1 MQEVEVWDCFLL
13 KRLSAA
19 VVPFSLPDP
28 CLLPP
33 PLPDLLPARPLP
45 PPLRLPP
52 LRPPRPH
59 ARPRP
64 RPRTVDVCLNGR
76 PSNQQPDLQMP
87 KVTLLI
93 CQFQFFQ
100 KSTYFKKSVKIVIL
114 PGPHV
119 SINRK

>member
-1 MQEVEVWDCFLL
+1 ML

-33 PLPDLLPARPLP
+33 PLPHLLHAGPLP
-45 PPLRLPP
+45 PPLRVPP

-59 ARPRP
+59 AWSCPRP
-64 RPRTVDVCLNGR
+64 RNVVVCLNGR

-87 KVTLLI
+87 KVTLQI
-93 CQFQFFQ
+93 HQIPFFLFI
-100 KSTYFKKSVKIVIL
+100 KV
-114 PGPHV
+114 
-119 SINRK
+119 

>member
-1 MQEVEVWDCFLL
+1 ML

-52 LRPPRPH
+52 LRPPCPH
-59 ARPRP
+59 AWPGP
-64 RPRTVDVCLNGR
+64 WPGTLDVSIYGR
-76 PSNQQPDLQMP
+76 PASQKP
-87 KVTLLI
+87 KL
-93 CQFQFFQ
+93 
-100 KSTYFKKSVKIVIL
+100 
-114 PGPHV
+114 
-119 SINRK
+119 